1 MARPVK
7 VNVAVIDRRRIL
19 PAADRYLRQPPVTIT
34 ATSSPRSTGG
44 PHDYFSEG
52 DYWWPDPANPSGPY
66 VQRDGMSNPD
76 NFNGHRQALMRLSVQ
91 MPALTAAWKIT
102 REKLYAAHA
111 ARHLQAWFVDPKTRM
126 NPNLQYAQAIHGRTT
141 GRGTGIIDTLHLVEV
156 ARAAAVLESSGALS
170 DAAAVRQWF
179 AAYLDWMRSSKNGRD
194 ERDAHNNHAT
204 CWVAQAA
211 EFACYTGNTQVMDW
225 CRDRFK
231 TVLLPSQ
238 ADPDGSFPLEL
249 RRTKPYSYSLF
260 NMDVMG
266 ILCQTLSADLFR
278 FALPDGRGMAKVMAF
293 HMPFISDKSKWPHPP
308 DVMYFD
314 QWPVRYPTILFAGL
328 ALDRPA
334 YIGLWKKLNPDPTVE
349 EAIRNFP
356 VRQPVLWV

>member
-1 MARPVK
+1 MARHVE
-7 VNVAVIDRRRIL
+7 VNVAVIDRHRVL
-19 PAADRYLRQPPVTIT
+19 TAAARYLRQPPVTIT

-52 DYWWPDPANPSGPY
+52 DYWWPDPAHPSGPY

-76 NFNGHRQALMRLSVQ
+76 NFDGHRQALMRLSVQ

-102 REKLYAAHA
+102 REKRYAAHA

-156 ARAAAVLESSGALS
+156 ARAATVLESSGALS

-211 EFACYTGNTQVMDW
+211 EFARYTGNNQVMDW

-238 ADPDGSFPLEL
+238 VGPDGSFPLEL

-266 ILCQTLSADLFR
+266 VLCQTLSPDLFR
-278 FALPDGRGMAKVMAF
+278 LALPDDRGMSLVMAF
-293 HMPFISDKSKWPHPP
+293 HIPYIADKSKWPHAP

-328 ALDRPA
+328 ALNRPA
-334 YIGLWKKLNPDPTVE
+334 YIDLWKKLNPDPTVE
-349 EAIRNFP
+349 EAVRNFP